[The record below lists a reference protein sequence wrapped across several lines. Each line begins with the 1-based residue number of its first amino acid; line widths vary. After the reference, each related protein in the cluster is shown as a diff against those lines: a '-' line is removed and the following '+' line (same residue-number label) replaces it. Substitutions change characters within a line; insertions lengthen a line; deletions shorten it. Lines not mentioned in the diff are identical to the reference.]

1 MSNTC
6 DVIVVGAGI
15 SGVAVAYYLKKAG
28 VGRVTI
34 LERNDA
40 GSGGTGKSAA
50 IVRQHYSTD
59 LMAKIALES
68 VEIFSSLK
76 AELEFDVGYAAAG
89 YLFLV
94 PRDGADVAKKCM
106 EMQRQVGVDTQWI
119 ETAELASRYSWL
131 NTEELV
137 GGVYEPRGG
146 FADPIRSVEGYL
158 KNFEK
163 LGGVYSRRTA
173 CRALLRDGAK
183 VTGVLTDAGPIQA
196 GAVVNAAGPWAAP
209 LAASAGM
216 PLKMRTVREQ
226 DTVWEARSGRPLPEM
241 SVSAG
246 FDAIYVRPLGQCR
259 FVVGRGFPK
268 PYEDVDP
275 NNFKESADAEFIDD
289 ISMRF
294 QHRFPP
300 MAGARLVDSYASLY
314 DVTPDWYPYIGPRAN
329 VPGYFDFSG
338 GSGHGFKIAPALAK
352 RLAQAIASGRADGE
366 LMRLSYDRVGSDR
379 LFQQA
384 YGGNRG

>member
-6 DVIVVGAGI
+6 DVVVVGAGI

-28 VGRVTI
+28 VGRVTV
-34 LERNDA
+34 LERGEA
-40 GSGGTGKSAA
+40 ASGGTGKSAA

-68 VEIFSSLK
+68 VEIFSALRS
-76 AELEFDVGYAAAG
+76 ELECDVGYAAAG

-94 PRDGADVAKKCM
+94 PREGADVAKKCV
-106 EMQRQVGVDTQWI
+106 EMQRKVGVDTQWI
-119 ETAELASRYSWL
+119 EPAELASRYSWL
-131 NTEELV
+131 NTEGLV
-137 GGVYEPRGG
+137 GAVYESRGG

-158 KNFEK
+158 QAFAK

-173 CRALLRDGAK
+173 CRALLRDGDT

-196 GAVVNAAGPWAAP
+196 GAVVNAAGPWAAL
-209 LAASAGM
+209 LAASADL
-216 PLKMRTVREQ
+216 PLMMRSVREQ
-226 DTVWEARSGRPLPEM
+226 DTVWEARSERPLPEM

-246 FDAIYVRPLGQCR
+246 FDAIYVRPLGQRR

-268 PYEDVDP
+268 NYEDVDP

-289 ISMRF
+289 VSTRF

-300 MAGARLVDSYASLY
+300 MSGARLVDSYASLY
-314 DVTPDWYPYIGPRAN
+314 DVTADWYSYVGPRAN
-329 VPGYFDFSG
+329 VRGYFDFSG

-352 RLAQAIASGRADGE
+352 RLAESIASGRADPD
-366 LMRLSYDRVGSDR
+366 LTRLSYDRVENGN